1 MSKHRKTFMSDFRT
15 FFFRGLGIL
24 LPSVVTL
31 ALLWW
36 AYGFIKV
43 RIAEPINWAVR
54 QSIVAAMPHAVPD
67 SALPDWYR
75 VSDED
80 VAAAMERRRAEGR
93 PLLPEPEVR
102 KRLRAQNLEEIW
114 QRRWY
119 LQAIG
124 FVVAII
130 LVYLAGV
137 LVGNYLGRRIY
148 VQVEGFLVRI
158 PGVKQVYPHVKQVVD
173 FVIGEDKGAQAL
185 KTGRVVVVEYPRKGI
200 WSVGLMTGE
209 SLSVIEK
216 AAGSSCVTIFIPSS
230 PTPFTGYTITVPAS
244 DVMFVDLTL
253 DEALRFVVS
262 GGVLVPDKVRGSTA
276 DILLEESPPDL
287 AADAGAAKIIPP
299 PAKDDG
305 GPTTRDRQG
314 HSDAN

>member
-1 MSKHRKTFMSDFRT
+1 MTPRRKTFMSDFRT

-36 AYGFIKV
+36 AYGFVKV

-54 QSIVAAMPHAVPD
+54 QGVVVAMPHVVPEG
-67 SALPDWYR
+67 AHPGWYR

-80 VAAAMERRRAEGR
+80 IAAAQAKRRAESR
-93 PLLPEPEVR
+93 PALSDDELR
-102 KRLRAQNLEEIW
+102 KRVRAQNLQEVW
-114 QRRWY
+114 RGRWY

-148 VQVEGFLVRI
+148 LKVESWLVRL

-173 FVIGEDKGAQAL
+173 FVFGEKQGAQAL
-185 KTGRVVVVEYPRKGI
+185 KVGRVVVVEYPRKGI

-209 SLSVIEK
+209 SLSVIEE
-216 AAGSSCVTIFIPSS
+216 AAGSSCVTVFIPSS
-230 PTPFTGYTITVPAS
+230 PTPFTGYTITVLAS
-244 DVMFVDLTL
+244 EVMFVDLSL

-262 GGVLVPDKVRGSTA
+262 GGVLVPEKVKGSTA
-276 DILLEESPPDL
+276 SILREDAGADL
-287 AADAGAAKIIPP
+287 AGGGGAAKIGGATLPP
-299 PAKDDG
+299 TDG
-305 GPTTRDRQG
+305 GDGTV
-314 HSDAN
+314 

>member
-1 MSKHRKTFMSDFRT
+1 MTTRTRKTFGSDFRT

-36 AYGFIKV
+36 AYGFVKV

-54 QSIVAAMPHAVPD
+54 QGVVVAMPRIVPAGAHP
-67 SALPDWYR
+67 SWYT
-75 VSDED
+75 VTDED
-80 VAAAMERRRAEGR
+80 IALARELRRTTSRPALSDAE
-93 PLLPEPEVR
+93 LR
-102 KRLRAQNLEEIW
+102 KRIRAQNLEEVW
-114 QRRWY
+114 RARWY

-124 FVVAII
+124 FVVAIV

-148 VQVEGFLVRI
+148 LKVESWLVRV

-173 FVIGEDKGAQAL
+173 FVFGEKQGAQAL
-185 KTGRVVVVEYPRKGI
+185 KVGRVVVVEYPRKGI

-209 SLSVIEK
+209 SLSVIET

-276 DILLEESPPDL
+276 GILLEPNPTDL
-287 AADAGAAKIIPP
+287 ASDGAKAKIEDAGDR
-299 PAKDDG
+299 PASDPAPG
-305 GPTTRDRQG
+305 GRPG
-314 HSDAN
+314 

>member
-1 MSKHRKTFMSDFRT
+1 MSDFRT

-36 AYGFIKV
+36 AYGFVKV

-54 QSIVAAMPHAVPD
+54 QGVVVAMPHVVPEG
-67 SALPDWYR
+67 AFPAWYR
-75 VSDED
+75 VGEGDLESAKAKRRADGRPQLSDE
-80 VAAAMERRRAEGR
+80 E
-93 PLLPEPEVR
+93 LR
-102 KRLRAQNLEEIW
+102 KRIRAQNFEEVW
-114 QRRWY
+114 RNRWY

-137 LVGNYLGRRIY
+137 LVGNYLGRKIY
-148 VQVEGFLVRI
+148 LKIESWLVRI

-173 FVIGEDKGAQAL
+173 FIFGEKQGAQAL
-185 KTGRVVVVEYPRKGI
+185 KVGRVVVVEYPRKGI

-216 AAGSSCVTIFIPSS
+216 AAGSSCVTVFIPSS
-230 PTPFTGYTITVPAS
+230 PTPFTGYTITVPAKS
-244 DVMFVDLTL
+244 VIFVDLTL

-262 GGVLVPDKVRGSTA
+262 GGVLVPDKVKGSTA
-276 DILLEESPPDL
+276 SILVEHPETDL
-287 AADAGAAKIIPP
+287 AGAGDGAKIDSMPLPP
-299 PAKDDG
+299 SG
-305 GPTTRDRQG
+305 GGGELD
-314 HSDAN
+314 